1 MNMVDKRCS
10 CCGGENP
17 EKVQTAAFLARY
29 QGKKGSLIPILQ
41 EVQALYNYLPKDALE
56 YIAASTGTPIA
67 QIYGVVTFYSQFHL
81 NPRGRNIIRVCQG
94 TACHVRGGKV
104 ILQTIEKE
112 LGIKAGH
119 TTEDLRFTLETVACI
134 GACGLAPVMQ
144 VNEDTHGRL
153 TPDKLSAILA
163 KYQ

>member
-1 MNMVDKRCS
+1 M
-10 CCGGENP
+10 
-17 EKVQTAAFLARY
+17 
-29 QGKKGSLIPILQ
+29 IPILQ

-104 ILQTIEKE
+104 ILQTIEKSLE
-112 LGIKAGH
+112 LRPDI
-119 TTEDLRFTLETVACI
+119 LRKICVLP
-134 GACGLAPVMQ
+134 LRLLPV
-144 VNEDTHGRL
+144 
-153 TPDKLSAILA
+153 SALVV
-163 KYQ
+163 